1 MSQILNMVSRILMC
15 NTCFFSVCSFV
26 FAFLNLSNGF
36 LPMLFVIK
44 FALGTPNKE
53 FFNNKGLPWLCFVN
67 CFDPKYY
74 DPSLRL
80 P

>member
-1 MSQILNMVSRILMC
+1 M
-15 NTCFFSVCSFV
+15 
-26 FAFLNLSNGF
+26 GF

-80 P
+80 PQITFQFTVRHHL